1 MKNPVLSLPLS
12 AVMRSEIAL
21 PLGQMLHVYT
31 VGSFLN
37 AWRSPKAQRSMEQLF
52 DSPEQARHAA
62 ATCAAWL
69 GIHTLPLHKP
79 VVAWWKAEEPCAVVP
94 AVA

>member
-1 MKNPVLSLPLS
+1 
-12 AVMRSEIAL
+12 
-21 PLGQMLHVYT
+21 
-31 VGSFLN
+31 
-37 AWRSPKAQRSMEQLF
+37 MEQLF

-69 GIHTLPLHKP
+69 GIPTLPLHKP